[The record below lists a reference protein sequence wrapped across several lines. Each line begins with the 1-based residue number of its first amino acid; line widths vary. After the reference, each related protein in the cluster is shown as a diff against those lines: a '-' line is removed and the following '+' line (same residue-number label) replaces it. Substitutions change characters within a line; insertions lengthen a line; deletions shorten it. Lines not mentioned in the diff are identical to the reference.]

1 MVGPTKQKTR
11 YLHGE
16 SLCKGD
22 RQVAMDCR
30 MVKNWLKITPLVKN
44 PRANSLQSLITN
56 LQLSTIL
63 PAQISSRPLHHPAN
77 PLYQIFLHSHSLSTS
92 CHYSSQVLQSSNIQH
107 CTTSLERPTS

>member
-1 MVGPTKQKTR
+1 MSERNQLISQGRHENAKSSSYHSHPQ
-11 YLHGE
+11 
-16 SLCKGD
+16 
-22 RQVAMDCR
+22 
-30 MVKNWLKITPLVKN
+30 ITPLVKN

-92 CHYSSQVLQSSNIQH
+92 CHYSSEVLQPSNIQH
-107 CTTSLERPTS
+107 GTTSLERPTS